1 MYYHDICLF
10 SFVKFYPVQLLA
22 VISKIYSTVPIHLHV
37 PIAKKVVNDNLRLVD
52 FQSWLLHEMDSVLN
66 LPDTHFY

>member
-10 SFVKFYPVQLLA
+10 SFVKFYPIQLLA
-22 VISKIYSTVPIHLHV
+22 VISKIYSTVSILLHV
-37 PIAKKVVNDNLRLVD
+37 PIAKKVVNDNPRLVD
-52 FQSWLLHEMDSVLN
+52 FQSWLLHVRNSVLS